1 MTEITKE
8 QIANLLKIQSP
19 DGLPKAWLENQ
30 EIVAAITG
38 VPLAGQRPTVD
49 NQIDFK
55 DLEAQAKSCTN
66 CVLHQSRKNV
76 VFGTGNLNP
85 DLVFVGEGPSSEED
99 LKGKPFFGKAS
110 ELLAAAIEKGMKLK
124 KEDVYLCNVVKCR
137 PPNNRAP
144 LPEEIQTCSGY
155 LEKQL
160 KFLNPKVIVALGNP
174 AMKALTK
181 KDEGI
186 TKVRGQWLKWN
197 DFDVMPTFHPAYILR
212 NPDAKKDF
220 WNDLKL
226 VMTRLGIES

>member
-1 MTEITKE
+1 MAEITKE

-30 EIVAAITG
+30 EIVSAITG
-38 VPLAGQRPTVD
+38 EPLPGVKPKQDTE
-49 NQIDFK
+49 ID
-55 DLEAQAKSCTN
+55 LAEVEAQVKSCTN
-66 CVLHQSRKNV
+66 CVLHQSRKNT
-76 VFGTGNLNP
+76 VFGIGNLNP
-85 DLVFVGEGPSSEED
+85 DLVFVGEGPSKEED
-99 LKGKPFFGKAS
+99 LKGEPFFGKAS
-110 ELLAAAIEKGMKLK
+110 ELLTAAIEKGMKLK

-137 PPNNRAP
+137 PPDNRAP
-144 LPEEIQTCSGY
+144 LPEEVQACSGY
-155 LEKQL
+155 LAKQL
-160 KFLNPKVIVALGNP
+160 KFLKPKVIVALGNP

-181 KDEGI
+181 KEEGI

-226 VMTRLGIES
+226 VMTRLGIEG